1 MSLQRFLFVTTLFI
15 ALVAD
20 SSARV
25 AGQTGTSTAAAQ
37 KPASRAS
44 SNSTSVPRLS
54 DGHPDLQG
62 IWSSATVTPLERP
75 KEFANK
81 EVLTEAEATEYEKV
95 VIERNNVDR
104 RDDKKGTNQD
114 VTLAYND
121 AWWDRGT
128 RVVPT
133 RRTSLVIDPP
143 DGKLP
148 ELTEYGKQRQN
159 RMIPYSG
166 FQDGRILASW
176 LDRGLWERCITRG
189 IPDVMLPTAYNN
201 NYQILQTPHYVA
213 ILAEMIHDARI
224 IPTDGRKHVGSTVR
238 QWMGDSVGRWEG
250 DTLVVDTTNFTDK
263 TSFRG
268 SGETLHI
275 IERFTRINADVLD
288 YQVTVDD
295 PKTFTRSWTVDLPA
309 RRGEGP
315 IYEYAC
321 HEGNYAMEHA
331 LSGSRAAE
339 KAAGDAGKKK
349 EQ

>member
-1 MSLQRFLFVTTLFI
+1 MSLQRFACVSAL
-15 ALVAD
+15 LVAFFAH

-25 AGQTGTSTAAAQ
+25 AGQSRPSTTSTAGV
-37 KPASRAS
+37 K
-44 SNSTSVPRLS
+44 TSAMPRLP

-62 IWSSATVTPLERP
+62 TWSSATVTPFERP
-75 KEFANK
+75 AEFANK
-81 EVLTEAEATEYEKV
+81 ETLTEKEAAEYEKT
-95 VIERNNVDR
+95 VIERNNTDR
-104 RDDKKGTNQD
+104 REDKKGTNQD

-128 RVVPT
+128 HVVPT
-133 RRTSLVIDPP
+133 RRTSLIIDPP
-143 DGKLP
+143 DGKMP
-148 ELTEYGKQRQN
+148 ALTEYGKQRQS

-201 NYQILQTPHYVA
+201 NYQILQTPQYVA

-224 IPTDGRKHVGSTVR
+224 IPIDGRKHTSASIQ
-238 QWMGDSVGRWEG
+238 QWMGDSVGHWEG
-250 DTLVVDTTNFTDK
+250 DTLVVDTTNFNDK

-275 IERFTRINADVLD
+275 VEKFKRVDADTLD

-309 RRGEGP
+309 RKGDGP

-321 HEGNYAMEHA
+321 HEGNYAMVHA

-339 KAAGDAGKKK
+339 KAAEEAGKKK
-349 EQ
+349 DK